1 MHQQK
6 AMQISSNMLVV
17 QHWLSSLTGISFALS
32 LPKKFESQKTNAKL
46 QDPSAKNA
54 GLQD

>member
-1 MHQQK
+1 
-6 AMQISSNMLVV
+6 MQISSNMLAV
-17 QHWLSSLTGISFALS
+17 QEISFALS

-54 GLQD
+54 GLQG

>member
-1 MHQQK
+1 
-6 AMQISSNMLVV
+6 MQISSNMLAV
-17 QHWLSSLTGISFALS
+17 QHWLSSLTEISFPLS

-54 GLQD
+54 GLQG